1 MHPGEELK
9 EIRTRLRIT
18 TREVA
23 ERSKKIAEQEKN
35 TAFLISNSWL
45 TQIETHSSALP
56 SVHKLFTLAC
66 IYHVGCARLL
76 SLYGVDIQKIAA
88 YHDQM
93 PTQKTHP
100 IRADALEEQTAVE
113 LPVRFDSGLNLS
125 RTNLLSRMIEAW
137 GQVPLE
143 LVRRLDLRHRSYGFI
158 GLDDY
163 SMYPLLRPGS
173 FVQIDPDVRMLQT
186 GTFRTEFDRPI
197 YFMDLRTEYACSW
210 CELYEGKL
218 LLVPH
223 PLSPSKHRLLPFP
236 NEAEIIGQV
245 TGVAMRIAGL
255 ENQLAGA
262 TSELS
267 KRP

>member
-1 MHPGEELK
+1 MHRREELK
-9 EIRTRLRIT
+9 RIQTRLGIS

-23 ERSKKIAEQEKN
+23 ARSKKIAEQEKN

-45 TQIETHSSALP
+45 TQIETSSAALP

-173 FVQIDPDVRMLQT
+173 FVQIDPEVRTPKRARSAPNLIGPFISSISGTSMLVL
-186 GTFRTEFDRPI
+186 GASCMKASYSWFRIRFRLANIGCSPRPTR
-197 YFMDLRTEYACSW
+197 L
-210 CELYEGKL
+210 
-218 LLVPH
+218 
-223 PLSPSKHRLLPFP
+223 RLL
-236 NEAEIIGQV
+236 A
-245 TGVAMRIAGL
+245 
-255 ENQLAGA
+255 
-262 TSELS
+262 
-267 KRP
+267 K